1 MRYKN
6 NVLDKLVRADGI
18 LMRINLEVSRGMPQN
33 TTLQTIEDLK
43 EQLEAI
49 REMIQVEPDDF
60 EQQFSPN
67 R

>member
-6 NVLDKLVRADGI
+6 NILDKLVKAEGT
-18 LMRINLEVSRGMPQN
+18 LMRINLEVNRGMPQD
-33 TTLQTIEDLK
+33 TTLKTIEALK
-43 EQLEAI
+43 EQLESI
-49 REMIQVEPDDF
+49 REIIEIEPDDF

>member
-6 NVLDKLVRADGI
+6 NILDKLVKAEGT
-18 LMRINLEVSRGMPQN
+18 LMRINLEVNRGMSQD
-33 TTLQTIEDLK
+33 TTLKTIEALK
-43 EQLEAI
+43 EQLESI
-49 REMIQVEPDDF
+49 REIIEIEPDDF

>member
-6 NVLDKLVRADGI
+6 NILDKLVKAEGT
-18 LMRINLEVSRGMPQN
+18 LMRINLEVNRGMPQD
-33 TTLQTIEDLK
+33 TTLKTIEELK
-43 EQLEAI
+43 EQLESI
-49 REMIQVEPDDF
+49 REIIEIEPDDF

>member
-6 NVLDKLVRADGI
+6 NILDKLVKAEGT
-18 LMRINLEVSRGMPQN
+18 LMRINLEVNRGMSQD
-33 TTLQTIEDLK
+33 TTLKTIEDLK
-43 EQLEAI
+43 EQLESI
-49 REMIQVEPDDF
+49 REIIEIEPDDF